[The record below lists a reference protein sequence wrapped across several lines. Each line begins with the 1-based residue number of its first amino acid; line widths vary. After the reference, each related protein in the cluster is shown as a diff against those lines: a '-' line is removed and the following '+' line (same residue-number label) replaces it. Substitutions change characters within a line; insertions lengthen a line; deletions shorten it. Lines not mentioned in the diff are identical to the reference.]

1 MRTLWRTDRALVG
14 TAILMLPLLAFSLA
28 GLGLEVDGPEEVY
41 ARVLNAVINRK
52 PISAVYHRLYR
63 LLCPHR
69 LGWNRSRQP
78 RVINTAEKVRVDLN
92 RRAPQLTGAAL
103 QWRN

>member
-1 MRTLWRTDRALVG
+1 MKRWLFE
-14 TAILMLPLLAFSLA
+14 LP
-28 GLGLEVDGPEEVY
+28 GVDGPEEVY
-41 ARVLNAVINRK
+41 ARVRNGVINRK

-63 LLCPHR
+63 TGYCVLT
-69 LGWNRSRQP
+69 GWAGIGVDSLEFC
-78 RVINTAEKVRVDLN
+78 VINTEEKVRVDLN